1 MEKKNFNGEN
11 QGLATPTFTVE
22 FNNKIYTGPLEDLV
36 IPTITI
42 PELNRT
48 FRGTFKRWSEYSD
61 KYYIKDLLTGDMV
74 VFKLELGLPDIYY
87 ITVSTENSAEA
98 DGTTHVL
105 EHGETTKYYL
115 DKSMA
120 VADYD
125 SFKRVYGI
133 MASEHI
139 GGMTKETHEEN
150 NIIFRS
156 KRFTFKEHTGSF
168 SSLVTVCANWIDDS
182 ADDEDMHKAWVNWKK
197 A

>member
-1 MEKKNFNGEN
+1 MEKIFNNGDN
-11 QGLATPTFTVE
+11 GLASRTFVVE
-22 FNNKIYTGPLEDLV
+22 YNDKVYMGTLEDLV
-36 IPTITI
+36 IPTVTI

-48 FRGTFKRWSEYSD
+48 FRGTFKRWSASSD
-61 KYYIKDLLTGDMV
+61 KFYIKDNLTGDMV
-74 VFKLELGLPDIYY
+74 VFKAKRGLPDIYY
-87 ITVSTENSAEA
+87 ITVSTENSTEV

-133 MASEHI
+133 MASDKI
-139 GGMTKETHEEN
+139 GGMTKETHEES

-156 KRFTFKEHTGSF
+156 KRFTFKEHVGSF
-168 SSLVTVCANWIDDS
+168 SSSVCVYANWIDDS
-182 ADDEDMHKAWVNWKK
+182 AEDEDMHKAWVNWKK

>member
-1 MEKKNFNGEN
+1 MNKIYNNGDN
-11 QGLATPTFTVE
+11 GLASRTFTVE
-22 FNNKIYTGPLEDLV
+22 FNDKVYMGTLEDLV

-48 FRGTFKRWSEYSD
+48 FRGTFKRWSENTD
-61 KYYIKDLLTGDMV
+61 KYYIKDILTGDMV
-74 VFKLELGLPDIYY
+74 VFKQSLGLPDIYY
-87 ITVSTENSAEA
+87 ITVSTENSTEA

-105 EHGETTKYYL
+105 EHGQTSKYYL

-139 GGMTKETHEEN
+139 GGMTKETHEES

-168 SSLVTVCANWIDDS
+168 SCSVTVYANWIDDS
-182 ADDEDMHKAWVNWKK
+182 AEDEDMHKAWVNWKK
-197 A
+197 D